1 VTMESEREPGADNGR
16 KAYAAPLLEKFA
28 LRPEEAVLGGCKG
41 PTQAGSRNPNRCRDN
56 GGNPCSA
63 QGS

>member
-1 VTMESEREPGADNGR
+1 MDGERSPGAEDRQR
-16 KAYAAPLLEKFA
+16 KAYVAPGLEKFA

-41 PTQAGSRNPNRCRDN
+41 PTQAGSRNPNRCRN
-56 GGNPCSA
+56 SIGNPCSA

>member
-1 VTMESEREPGADNGR
+1 MDSEQGPAPEIRTR
-16 KAYAAPLLEKFA
+16 KAYVAPTLEKFA

-41 PTQAGSRNPNRCRDN
+41 PTQAGSRNPNRCRAAI
-56 GGNPCSA
+56 GNPCSA

>member
-1 VTMESEREPGADNGR
+1 MGSERVEAEAGAPR
-16 KAYAAPLLEKFA
+16 KAYAAPALEKFA

-41 PTQAGSRNPNRCRDN
+41 PTQAGSRNPNRCRN
-56 GGNPCSA
+56 VGANPCHS

>member
-1 VTMESEREPGADNGR
+1 MESERDPGAESGAR
-16 KAYAAPLLEKFA
+16 KAYVAPTLERFA

-41 PTQAGSRNPNRCRDN
+41 PTHAGSRNPNKCRSAI
-56 GGNPCSA
+56 GNPCSS

>member
-1 VTMESEREPGADNGR
+1 MGSDRTERTESAPRR
-16 KAYAAPLLEKFA
+16 AYAAPLLEKFA

-41 PTQAGSRNPNRCRDN
+41 PTQNGSRNPNRCRDL
-56 GGNPCSA
+56 GGNPCSS

>member
-1 VTMESEREPGADNGR
+1 MRSESSEGTQGWPR
-16 KAYAAPLLEKFA
+16 KEYVAPALEKFA

-41 PTQAGSRNPNRCRDN
+41 PTQAGSRNPNRCRN
-56 GGNPCSA
+56 AIGNPCSA

>member
-1 VTMESEREPGADNGR
+1 MDGERQPGEDGKSR
-16 KAYAAPLLEKFA
+16 RPYAAPVLEKFA

-41 PTQAGSRNPNRCRDN
+41 PTQAGSRNPNRCRN
-56 GGNPCSA
+56 AIGNPCSA

>member
-1 VTMESEREPGADNGR
+1 MGSERVDPAAGASR
-16 KAYAAPLLEKFA
+16 KPYVAPAVEKFA

-41 PTQAGSRNPNRCRDN
+41 PTQAGSRNPNRCRN
-56 GGNPCSA
+56 VGGNPCST

>member
-1 VTMESEREPGADNGR
+1 MDGERVEAAEGAPR
-16 KAYAAPLLEKFA
+16 KAYAAPALEKFA

-41 PTQAGSRNPNRCRDN
+41 PTQACSRNPNRCRN
-56 GGNPCSA
+56 VGGNPCSS

>member
-1 VTMESEREPGADNGR
+1 MGSERVEAAEVAPR
-16 KAYAAPLLEKFA
+16 REYAAPALEKFA

-41 PTQAGSRNPNRCRDN
+41 PTQAGSRNPNRCRN
-56 GGNPCSA
+56 AIGNPCSA

>member
-1 VTMESEREPGADNGR
+1 MGNEPEPDADDHPR
-16 KAYAAPLLEKFA
+16 KPYAAPLLEKFA

-41 PTQAGSRNPNRCRDN
+41 PTQAGSKNPNRCRSAI
-56 GGNPCSA
+56 GNPCST